1 MLDFLKLETLRYF
14 TVFFLCGLQIPQLWF
29 CQIRQNFQEPSFHL
43 QDKKLQIK
51 KHSEVEW
58 TVKVMQQ
65 SFIGGLQYIALLSF
79 LIFPFLVST
88 VNIFLYYHKQKQY
101 NQTIFQKKQYCEIVY
116 CMTGTL
122 NLLFC
127 GNQSSILQ
135 WSTSIYSLLSLSNGL
150 NVLAKQ
156 GQKHCGMK
164 TPNN

>member
-1 MLDFLKLETLRYF
+1 
-14 TVFFLCGLQIPQLWF
+14 
-29 CQIRQNFQEPSFHL
+29 
-43 QDKKLQIK
+43 
-51 KHSEVEW
+51 
-58 TVKVMQQ
+58 MQQ

-127 GNQSSILQ
+127 GNQSSIL
-135 WSTSIYSLLSLSNGL
+135 
-150 NVLAKQ
+150 
-156 GQKHCGMK
+156 
-164 TPNN
+164 